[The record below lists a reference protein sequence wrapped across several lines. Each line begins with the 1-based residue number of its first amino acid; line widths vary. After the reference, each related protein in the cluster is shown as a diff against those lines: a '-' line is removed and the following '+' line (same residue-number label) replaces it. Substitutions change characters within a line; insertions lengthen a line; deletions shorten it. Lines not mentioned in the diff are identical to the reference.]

1 MTACPSDCSP
11 GDPRRREEAV
21 GATRKEGVQR
31 PGLRAFGAGIAC
43 IKEEMGLGMGASTGG
58 GLSDIGDTPETAK
71 LEGSVNCLAA
81 PLWRDPALPSL
92 ELLDLSYSSFRG

>member
-1 MTACPSDCSP
+1 
-11 GDPRRREEAV
+11 
-21 GATRKEGVQR
+21 
-31 PGLRAFGAGIAC
+31 
-43 IKEEMGLGMGASTGG
+43 MGASTGG

-81 PLWRDPALPSL
+81 PLGRDPALPSL

>member
-1 MTACPSDCSP
+1 MIVCPSDCSP
-11 GDPRRREEAV
+11 GDPRRREAV

-31 PGLRAFGAGIAC
+31 PGLRAFGAGLAC

-58 GLSDIGDTPETAK
+58 GLSNIGDTPETAK
-71 LEGSVNCLAA
+71 LEGSVNCLPA

-92 ELLDLSYSSFRG
+92 ELLDLSYSSFRGG